1 MYHARNLALAIFFCK
16 TRTRVADLSMDQ
28 TLSSGS
34 ESGSGSDDNL
44 PDDPAVLGAG
54 RGVAAL
60 LCGRVV
66 QLLILQVQVFS
77 HK

>member
-34 ESGSGSDDNL
+34 VSGSGSDDDL

-60 LCGRVV
+60 LGGGVV
-66 QLLILQVQVFS
+66 QLLILQVWEG
-77 HK
+77 